1 MVRTLQRQSSSRR
14 TARAALIAMVAATA
28 LATILLVE
36 ATPARAQVSADINIR
51 LGNRPAPVV
60 VFDEEPEVVLVP
72 RSRVYY
78 VEHRG
83 YDLYRYG
90 RYWYINDNG
99 YWFRASGYR
108 GPFVG
113 VELRHVPR
121 SITVVPDRY
130 RHHPIYPSHPHGGPP
145 GQLKKHRSVAHY
157 DDVRFGRNG
166 FEVHDSK
173 GDRKGK
179 GGKHGKHGKHG
190 KGDRSRDDD

>member
-1 MVRTLQRQSSSRR
+1 MHRTLQKHPSSRR
-14 TARAALIAMVAATA
+14 VLSATSVAVATA
-28 LATILLVE
+28 VAFTGILFAT
-36 ATPARAQVSADINIR
+36 ATPARAEVSADINIR

-60 VFDEEPEVVLVP
+60 VFQDEPEVVLVP

-90 RYWYINDNG
+90 RYWYINDDG

-113 VELRHVPR
+113 IELRHVPR

-130 RHHPIYPSHPHGGPP
+130 RRHPIHPHGGPP
-145 GQLKKHRSVAHY
+145 GLAKKYRGKHY
-157 DDVRFGRNG
+157 DR
-166 FEVHDSK
+166 
-173 GDRKGK
+173 DRDDYVVQHSK
-179 GGKHGKHGKHG
+179 GGKGKKH
-190 KGDRSRDDD
+190 KGH

>member
-1 MVRTLQRQSSSRR
+1 MHRTLQLHPSSRR
-14 TARAALIAMVAATA
+14 TARAASVAVAAVVA
-28 LATILLVE
+28 LATILTGN
-36 ATPARAQVSADINIR
+36 ATPARAEVSADINIR

-90 RYWYINDNG
+90 RYWYINDAG
-99 YWFRASGYR
+99 FWFRASGYR

-113 VELRHVPR
+113 IELRHVPR

-130 RHHPIYPSHPHGGPP
+130 RHHPIHPAHPHGGPP
-145 GQLKKHRSVAHY
+145 GQLKKQRAVVLD

-166 FEVHDSK
+166 LEVRESK
-173 GDRKGK
+173 GEKSEKRSKSSKGRKG
-179 GGKHGKHGKHG
+179 
-190 KGDRSRDDD
+190 D

>member
-1 MVRTLQRQSSSRR
+1 MHRTLQFQPSARR
-14 TARAALIAMVAATA
+14 VARAALVVMAAATA

-90 RYWYINDNG
+90 RYWYINDDG

-130 RHHPIYPSHPHGGPP
+130 RQHPIYPSHPHGGPP
-145 GQLKKHRSVAHY
+145 GQLKKHRHVVLD
-157 DDVRFGRNG
+157 DDVRYGRHG
-166 FEVHDSK
+166 LEVHESK
-173 GDRKGK
+173 GHRKGK
-179 GGKHGKHGKHG
+179 SG
-190 KGDRSRDDD
+190 KGNKSRKD